1 MSQEVGVTDLRR
13 PFGLELHWSSTK
25 LPMIYQ
31 SEVAECG
38 LACLAMICGYHGY
51 RVDLRALRVRFPST
65 LQGATL
71 RQLLEVA
78 TRLGLR
84 SRAIKVEVEDL
95 TRVRTPAILHWD
107 LNHYVVLRRC
117 GGRWLE
123 IYDPA
128 RGVQRLSWSAVGSRF
143 SGIAA
148 ELSPTTEFSKREEST
163 RLSVASFFAAT
174 KGLERNLLQIILLS
188 VVLQALGLIMP
199 YYSQVIVDQVLVG
212 HDRDFLFVAGVGA
225 LILAATI
232 SLVSAFKTWIGL
244 YFKNIYQLQLSQS
257 LLAHVIRLPLTW
269 FEGRH
274 VGDILS
280 RFASL
285 NTVQGALVGGAV
297 ASILN
302 VLVAVT
308 TLAVMVYYST
318 SLSLV
323 ALSGVAGYALL
334 RAGFYR
340 ALKAATR
347 EAVVV
352 AAEESTNFIELIK
365 TVAAVKL
372 AAKEDLRL
380 AQWSGKVVD
389 TMNAN
394 IKVSK
399 YALVFQV
406 CRSAV
411 GAVENV
417 VALWIGALV
426 VLGGELS
433 IGMLFAFMAWKA
445 QFASATYG
453 LVNGYF
459 GYKLL
464 DVDLDRL
471 GDIALEEKEEEEEDG
486 AYPTSWEPGDASTG
500 LGLELRSVSHRFGG
514 QGPWLLRDLDLRV
527 APGEFV
533 AIVGPSG
540 AGKTTLLKLL
550 CGLVK
555 PTRGEVLV
563 DGTELSTLGYRKY
576 RALCGVVMQGDGLV
590 SGTIEGNVALFED
603 EVDPSRLAE
612 SCKAACIQDEIE
624 AKPMGF
630 KSLVG
635 DWGSML
641 SAGQRQR
648 VLLARAFYRR
658 PRVLCLDEAM
668 SNLDYEAEGRIM
680 SHLKQMTC
688 TRIVITHRREMLR
701 HVDRVI
707 DLSRL
712 VLGQQ

>member
-1 MSQEVGVTDLRR
+1 MSQGVGVADLRR

-38 LACLAMICGYHGY
+38 LACLAMICGYHSY

-117 GGRWLE
+117 GGKWLE

-128 RGVQRLSWSAVGSRF
+128 RGVQRLTRSAVGSRF
-143 SGIAA
+143 SGIAV

-163 RLSVASFFAAT
+163 RLSLASFFAAT
-174 KGLERNLLQIILLS
+174 KGLERSLLQIVLLS
-188 VVLQALGLIMP
+188 VVLQVLGLIMP

-212 HDRDFLFVAGVGA
+212 HDRDFLFVASVGA
-225 LILAATI
+225 LILAVTI
-232 SLVSAFKTWIGL
+232 SLVSAIKTWLGL

-297 ASILN
+297 ASVLN

-308 TLAVMVYYST
+308 TLVVMAYYST
-318 SLSLV
+318 SLSFV
-323 ALSGVAGYALL
+323 ALSGLAGYALL

-340 ALKAATR
+340 PLKAATR

-365 TVAAVKL
+365 TVGAVKL

-399 YALVFQV
+399 YTLVFQL

-417 VALWIGALV
+417 VSLWMGALV

-471 GDIALEEKEEEEEDG
+471 GDMALEEKEEDDDAGPASVEH
-486 AYPTSWEPGDASTG
+486 GDEAAG
-500 LGLELRSVSHRFGG
+500 VGLELRGVSHRFGSE
-514 QGPWLLRDLDLRV
+514 GPWLFRDVDLRV

-540 AGKTTLLKLL
+540 VGKTTLLKLM

-555 PTRGEVLV
+555 PTRGEILV
-563 DGTELSTLGYRKY
+563 DGTELSSLGYRKY

-590 SGTIEGNVALFED
+590 SGTIEGNVALFEE
-603 EVDPSRLAE
+603 EVDRLRLAE

-668 SNLDYEAEGRIM
+668 SNLDYEVEGRIM
-680 SHLKQMTC
+680 TQLKKMTC

-707 DLSRL
+707 DIGPRN
-712 VLGQQ
+712 G